1 MDQNILVSDYHL
13 LHFCYQTVFSAGPDL
28 FFLNPFVAYIKKG
41 YAKFL
46 YKGQTF
52 YAYEGDLI
60 YIAYETRYQSI
71 WYGSPDV
78 EWYSVSFDFHSKY
91 AFYHYRFQI
100 LKNYPAELFEKM
112 YQAYEDA
119 PLKSVSYFYQLL
131 DDIFRKL
138 QSSSLPGAYSAVQP
152 AVEYIE
158 KNYQAPFSVRQ
169 LSELCHISESG
180 FFKLFKE
187 ATGVTPIAYKHNIMI
202 QHAISLISNTSMS
215 IEEISTAVGF
225 PSSNYFR
232 KVFARFTDKTP
243 KELRRTHRDPNT

>member
-1 MDQNILVSDYHL
+1 M
-13 LHFCYQTVFSAGPDL
+13 
-28 FFLNPFVAYIKKG
+28 
-41 YAKFL
+41 
-46 YKGQTF
+46 
-52 YAYEGDLI
+52 
-60 YIAYETRYQSI
+60 
-71 WYGSPDV
+71 
-78 EWYSVSFDFHSKY
+78 
-91 AFYHYRFQI
+91 
-100 LKNYPAELFEKM
+100 
-112 YQAYEDA
+112 
-119 PLKSVSYFYQLL
+119 
-131 DDIFRKL
+131 
-138 QSSSLPGAYSAVQP
+138 
-152 AVEYIE
+152 EYIE